1 MPHRH
6 RIQFPRNEITDLA
19 QDEVYFYLIENGQKL
34 RLRLHDYDLIYQRPG
49 LYEQV
54 VYERLKCSSPRKVGE
69 ILHQTLA
76 AADEPFTELRVLDL
90 GAGNGMMGE
99 VLKSYG
105 VARLVGADIAGAAKE
120 AAHRD
125 RPGVYD
131 EYYVADFA
139 NLDAD
144 LAEEISEWAI
154 NCLTAVAALG
164 FGDIP
169 LSAFF
174 QALNLVKM
182 DGWVALNIKDT
193 FLDRADTSGFSRFIR
208 ELISSQYLEI
218 YHLEKYRHR
227 FSMEGVPLFY
237 FAIVARKTSEIPVDF
252 LQQIDQE
259 V

>member
-1 MPHRH
+1 MPNRH

-19 QDEVYFYLIENGQKL
+19 QDEVYFYLIEDGQKL

-69 ILHQTLA
+69 ILHQTLT

-139 NLDAD
+139 DLDPD
-144 LAEEISEWAI
+144 LAEEIAEWSV

-169 LSAFF
+169 LIAFF
-174 QALNLVKM
+174 QALNLVKTG
-182 DGWVALNIKDT
+182 GWVALNIKDT

-208 ELISSQYLEI
+208 ELISSEYLDI
-218 YHLEKYRHR
+218 HHLEKYRHR

-237 FAIVARKTSEIPVDF
+237 FAIVARKTSEIPADF
-252 LQQIDQE
+252 LEQIHLE
-259 V
+259 A